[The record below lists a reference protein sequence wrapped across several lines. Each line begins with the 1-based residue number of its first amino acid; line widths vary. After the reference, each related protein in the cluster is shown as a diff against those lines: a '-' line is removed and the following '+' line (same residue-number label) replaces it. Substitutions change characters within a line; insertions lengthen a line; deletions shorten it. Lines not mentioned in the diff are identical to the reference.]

1 LASGFGCSFREI
13 GKAVNRRTASTNIG
27 GRTGRYQGIANTI
40 VQLFRVRASDVMRSS
55 QPMQSEMRRAQASE
69 LSSAL
74 GEDNMS
80 HHYSGPDYGFPHGD
94 ARLDL
99 TDLYAFP
106 KPGDPSKSILI
117 MNVHPSVGVNPAGPT
132 TDEPFA
138 TEAIYELRIDTNGDL
153 VADVAYRVRFSSD
166 KGGGQTATVRRVEGE
181 QAAGTGDDGQTII
194 EGAPVSTGLDS
205 LVTEAGDYRF
215 LAGWRSDPFFFDTM
229 GALNNL
235 QFTGDDFFADKD
247 VCSIVLE
254 VPNSA
259 LGSGTM
265 GLWHRTVDG
274 TDGKWVQADRGAL
287 ASQSV
292 FLPGDE
298 KAAYQAG
305 QPADDA
311 RFIAVFAHS
320 LEHTGGYTPEEARR
334 AAGVLLPDILPYD
347 PSKPASYPAN
357 GRILTDD
364 AIDVFLSIL
373 TNGKVTGDK
382 VGPHKDLLTSFP
394 YVGPPHKA
402 RSVNRL
408 AA

>member
-1 LASGFGCSFREI
+1 
-13 GKAVNRRTASTNIG
+13 
-27 GRTGRYQGIANTI
+27 
-40 VQLFRVRASDVMRSS
+40 
-55 QPMQSEMRRAQASE
+55 
-69 LSSAL
+69 
-74 GEDNMS
+74 MS
-80 HHYSGPDYGFPHGD
+80 HHYSGPDYGFPNGD

-99 TDLYAFP
+99 TDLYSFP

-117 MNVHPSVGVNPAGPT
+117 MNAHPSIGVNPPGAT
-132 TDEPFA
+132 TDESFA
-138 TEAIYELRIDTNGDL
+138 TEAVYELKIDTNGDA
-153 VADVAYRVRFSSD
+153 VADIAYRVRFSSSTD
-166 KGGGQTATVRRVEGE
+166 GAQTATLRRVEGAD
-181 QAAGTGDDGQTII
+181 AAGTSDGGQTII
-194 EGAPVSTGLDS
+194 EAAPVSTGSDAR
-205 LVTEAGDYRF
+205 VTEGGGYRF
-215 LAGWRSDPFFFDTM
+215 FAGWRSDPFFFDTM

-235 QFTGDDFFADKD
+235 QFTGDDFFAEKD

-259 LGSGTM
+259 LGSGKM

-274 TDGKWVQADRGAL
+274 AGGKWAQADRGAL

-320 LEHTGGYTPEEARR
+320 LEHTGGYTPEGARR
-334 AAGVLLPDILPYD
+334 AAGILLPDILPYD
-347 PSKPASYPAN
+347 SSKPASYPTN
-357 GRILTDD
+357 GRTLSDD

-373 TNGKVTGDK
+373 TDGKLTGDG

-394 YVGPPHKA
+394 YVGAPHKA
-402 RSVNRL
+402 RSAGLV